1 MVTILLAAGQSKRMN
16 KVKLLL
22 PYKQKTL
29 LYWSLKAALDSSESV
44 IVVTGFYHQ
53 KIEKE
58 LIKYKEQLN
67 KEFIIVRNENSELGQ
82 FSSTLV
88 GLKGIS
94 EEDDFAIALADRPLI
109 TKEHYKLLRTLLNDW
124 DAVRV
129 YHNDNPGHPVLC
141 SYSLIK
147 PLLNGTPFDSMQS
160 FLDTK
165 NVLRYQ
171 TDDKAWVTDIDNPA
185 DYNQLVANSKL

>member
-29 LYWSLKAALDSSESV
+29 LYWSLKAAVASSESV
-44 IVVTGFYHQ
+44 VVVTGFYHD

-67 KEFIIVRNENSELGQ
+67 KDFVIVRNENPEEGQ

-88 GLKGIS
+88 GLRALK
-94 EEDDFAIALADRPLI
+94 EKEDFAIALADRPLI
-109 TKEHYKLLRTLLNDW
+109 TKEHYKLLSSLLNGW

-141 SYSLIK
+141 SSSLID
-147 PLLNGTPFDSMQS
+147 PLLNKGPFDSMHS
-160 FLDTK
+160 FLATK
-165 NVLRYQ
+165 KVLRYQ
-171 TDDKAWVTDIDNPA
+171 TEDRAWVTDIDNPA
-185 DYNQLVANSKL
+185 DYDQLVSSSKL